1 MHATKKYYQSTQI
14 GFAALVFGVQDWAFV
29 LPLELLSYRRY

>member
-1 MHATKKYYQSTQI
+1 MERAYYQSTQI
-14 GFAALVFGVQDWAFV
+14 GSAALAFGVQDWAFM